1 MILIS
6 EDVWGAPFQ
15 KLEGSFPITRNDDL
29 WSNPEELKASLKDV
43 TALVVRNRTKVTA
56 EIIAAAPKLKVIA
69 RAGVGLDN
77 IDIKA
82 ADAAGVVV
90 VAGLGANAVSV
101 GELTLGLALA
111 LLRNV
116 PGHDVATRD
125 GGWVRT
131 PGRELSGLTW
141 GLLGCGATGLAT
153 AKLLQGFGCSVIG
166 YDPYAKNLSNIELTT
181 FENVLERSDVV
192 SIHMPSTAETNGSIN
207 ATSLALMKPDAIIVN
222 VGRGEVINEA
232 DLMAALKAKTIA
244 GAALDVRAQEPP
256 VKGELET
263 IPNLILTPHVAGITK
278 ESQLRIN
285 QILTSN
291 IELVLNSKPATHAV
305 GALKESSN

>member
-6 EDVWGAPFQ
+6 EDVWGTPFQ

-56 EIIAAAPKLKVIA
+56 EVIAAAPKLKVIA

-166 YDPYAKNLSNIELTT
+166 YDPYAKGLSNIELTT
-181 FENVLERSDVV
+181 FEDVLKRSDVV

-207 ATSLALMKPDAIIVN
+207 AASLALMKPDAIIVN

-232 DLMAALKAKTIA
+232 DLIAALKAKTIA

-256 VKGELET
+256 VKGEMEE